1 MYGITISRNNTHDF
15 GRVMAMLENLEI
27 FDSSLSDLP
36 EAPEQF
42 KNMKS
47 LILSLEANISLET
60 QISWIA
66 KHPQLKYLGWFPV
79 LSFDN
84 RAMDDLA
91 HRAATGAWP
100 NLQSL
105 HLRSTASDKQVS
117 CLIKGMDQGTLDLR
131 LEKGLSQLGTLKRL
145 KKFQFYDTPQQ
156 MSSDEVDWMI
166 ETWKYLQLVNGM
178 LNEDYEETDRLRER
192 IYSAG
197 IVAF

>member
-1 MYGITISRNNTHDF
+1 MYGITVSRNNTHDF
-15 GRVMAMLENLEI
+15 GRVLAKLENFEI
-27 FDSSLSDLP
+27 LDSSFADLP

-42 KNMKS
+42 RNMKS
-47 LILSLEANISLET
+47 LVLSLEANVSLET

-91 HRAATGAWP
+91 HRAATGTWP

-117 CLIKGMDQGTLDLR
+117 RLIKGMDQDIGHFK
-131 LEKGLSQLGTLKRL
+131 E
-145 KKFQFYDTPQQ
+145 
-156 MSSDEVDWMI
+156 
-166 ETWKYLQLVNGM
+166 
-178 LNEDYEETDRLRER
+178 
-192 IYSAG
+192 
-197 IVAF
+197 